1 MNPAV
6 KIIIQCPGCK
16 SKYKMDKAKIPDE
29 GKKIKCPKCT
39 RVFIVKKPKETAGSK
54 PVPPSSEKPKETPK
68 QSLTAKQSPLPKS
81 QPQPAPVK
89 EEKKGYVPLK
99 DRPRPL
105 TCRDL
110 FETMHERFIPE
121 KAQGFDATIA
131 YSISGD
137 SSDKGGEWTV
147 RVIDQKCI
155 VKEGIDPTAPT
166 KVSVKAKDYMKIA
179 TGKMDGRVAFMLGK
193 IKIKGDKTPLAG
205 FRELF
210 RKPEI

>member
-1 MNPAV
+1 ME
-6 KIIIQCPGCK
+6 
-16 SKYKMDKAKIPDE
+16 KAKIPDE

-54 PVPPSSEKPKETPK
+54 PVPPPSVPKQPPSTEKPKETSK
-68 QSLTAKQSPLPKS
+68 QPFLPKQSPLPR
-81 QPQPAPVK
+81 PQPEPVK

-99 DRPRPL
+99 DRPRPI

-137 SSDKGGEWTV
+137 STDKGGEWTV

-155 VKEGIDPTAPT
+155 VREGIDPTAPT

-193 IKIKGDKTPLAG
+193 IKIRGDKTPLAG

>member
-1 MNPAV
+1 
-6 KIIIQCPGCK
+6 
-16 SKYKMDKAKIPDE
+16 MDKAKIPDE

-39 RVFIVKKPKETAGSK
+39 RVFIVKKPKETASSK

-68 QSLTAKQSPLPKS
+68 QSLTSQQSPLPK
-81 QPQPAPVK
+81 PQPAPIK

>member
-1 MNPAV
+1 ME
-6 KIIIQCPGCK
+6 
-16 SKYKMDKAKIPDE
+16 KAKIPDE

-39 RVFIVKKPKETAGSK
+39 RVFIVKKPKETTKEITKETTSTPKPASVQQISK
-54 PVPPSSEKPKETPK
+54 KPEPREKVVQATKQPSVAKPQPKEEPV
-68 QSLTAKQSPLPKS
+68 
-81 QPQPAPVK
+81 PVK
-89 EEKKGYVPLK
+89 EEKKGYIPLK
-99 DRPRPL
+99 DRPRPV
-105 TCRDL
+105 TSRDL

-131 YSISGD
+131 YSITGD
-137 SSDKGGEWTV
+137 SGDKGGDWTV
-147 RVIDQKCI
+147 RVVDQKCV
-155 VKEGIDPTAPT
+155 VKEGVDSNAPT

-179 TGKMDGRVAFMLGK
+179 AGKMDARVAFMLGK